1 MAGVQWWDAVRRED
15 HLTAKVRTG
24 PWDAF
29 HSWPC
34 SDQAFPDEMTLK
46 AIISCSTTPPPS
58 CLHVQEE
65 ALSSLSRIVY
75 QSPWFAHPMWRS
87 PGLWCSNQGSPGGVV
102 RRFGGKRAKS
112 LSFISCVRGFLT
124 KWLLFPLNDNLL
136 FRTLEIKI
144 KFWKRKTWY
153 SGGRQILQQH
163 KVRADSSGT
172 SRLEDWCGAAQSGQT
187 SELPAVVESW
197 ILLILFLS
205 FKVTD
210 SGTHGVYPP

>member
-1 MAGVQWWDAVRRED
+1 MCRR
-15 HLTAKVRTG
+15 K
-24 PWDAF
+24 
-29 HSWPC
+29 HSAAWAELFTSPC
-34 SDQAFPDEMTLK
+34 G
-46 AIISCSTTPPPS
+46 
-58 CLHVQEE
+58 LHIPCGE
-65 ALSSLSRIVY
+65 ALAYGAAIRDLQEVWWGVLEEKEISLC
-75 QSPWFAHPMWRS
+75 PFT
-87 PGLWCSNQGSPGGVV
+87 
-102 RRFGGKRAKS
+102 
-112 LSFISCVRGFLT
+112 SCVRGFLT

-136 FRTLEIKI
+136 LRILEIKI
-144 KFWKRKTWY
+144 KFWKRETWY

-163 KVRADSSGT
+163 KVMADSSGT